1 MGNNKLK
8 KDNKIILEDLGDYN
22 PIEILRTAGKY
33 YIDLAKSPNPRE
45 QFRKD
50 LKDAGVD
57 DYLQGAS
64 AIPFIGMPFGIASIG
79 LNLGAGNTQ
88 QALIQAIITASAT
101 LGVSAAG
108 KGFQSAASNPKVAQ
122 AVARIIQSVSDKMG
136 RLPAIGPKIV
146 TAVGAMRGQL
156 DDLLAELVEIAT
168 EEEIAKAEAESN
180 RIKGA
185 LDKLAASQPAKK
197 IKKSTAAN
205 RKDVTEMRE
214 LLRKR
219 RIQENSQ
226 VKITKNLLRR
236 LIKEQIENKLLVED
250 LNPMAVAQRI
260 SLAIAGAK
268 LGADLRKPLAQTGV
282 DIAAMHSA
290 AFKGDDPVKE
300 RLKKLVAISSD
311 EEVQKAHDALYKMAT
326 GEDEATKEYAKQIR
340 DNMPIFSEDGS
351 LAARLRVSRK
361 GPASG
366 ANRVRSPEDLIKW
379 YASLMGDK
387 E

>member
-1 MGNNKLK
+1 MGINKLK

-108 KGFQSAASNPKVAQ
+108 KGFQAAASNPRVAQ
-122 AVARIIQSVSDKMG
+122 AVARIIQSVADKMG

-156 DDLLAELVEIAT
+156 DDLLAELAEVAT
-168 EEEIAKAEAESN
+168 EEQIAKAEAESN

-197 IKKSTAAN
+197 IKKSTAA
-205 RKDVTEMRE
+205 T
-214 LLRKR
+214 
-219 RIQENSQ
+219 
-226 VKITKNLLRR
+226 
-236 LIKEQIENKLLVED
+236 
-250 LNPMAVAQRI
+250 
-260 SLAIAGAK
+260 
-268 LGADLRKPLAQTGV
+268 
-282 DIAAMHSA
+282 
-290 AFKGDDPVKE
+290 
-300 RLKKLVAISSD
+300 
-311 EEVQKAHDALYKMAT
+311 
-326 GEDEATKEYAKQIR
+326 
-340 DNMPIFSEDGS
+340 
-351 LAARLRVSRK
+351 
-361 GPASG
+361 ASG
-366 ANRVRSPEDLIKW
+366 RQKVDYDRVPRSGEIVELYRSPRGGTPGSAKILDTDGNSHEVEISELTP
-379 YASLMGDK
+379 A
-387 E
+387 

>member
-1 MGNNKLK
+1 MK
-8 KDNKIILEDLGDYN
+8 KKKQDIVLEDLGDYN

-33 YIDLAKSPNPRE
+33 YVDLAKSPNPRE

-64 AIPFIGMPFGIASIG
+64 AIPFIGMPFGLASIG

-88 QALIQAIITASAT
+88 QALIQAIITVSAT

-108 KGFQSAASNPKVAQ
+108 KGFQAAASNPRVAQ
-122 AVARIIQSVSDKMG
+122 GVARIIQSVADRMG
-136 RLPAIGPKIV
+136 RLPAIGPRIV
-146 TAVGAMRGQL
+146 TAVEAMSGQL
-156 DDLLAELVEIAT
+156 KNLMGELAEVVTEKEI
-168 EEEIAKAEAESN
+168 EKAENESN

-219 RIQENSQ
+219 RMQENSQ
-226 VKITKNLLRR
+226 VKITKDYLRTI
-236 LIKEQIENKLLVED
+236 IKEEIENKLLVED
-250 LNPMAVAQRI
+250 LDPMAVAQRI

-326 GEDEATKEYAKQIR
+326 GEDEATKKYAKQIR
-340 DNMPIFSEDGS
+340 SNMPVFSEDGS
-351 LAARLRVSRK
+351 LASRLSVSGGK
-361 GPASG
+361 GGRGMS
-366 ANRVRSPEDLIKW
+366 RVRSPQDLIKW
-379 YASLMGDK
+379 YASTMGDK